1 MKERQEHLGWQMFRI
16 VSISINAPFTA
27 GSDDRN
33 DAYCFI
39 GKIYP
44 KETEE
49 SIDYSHPRIKDR
61 ADRTV
66 KAPLT
71 FNADVVIEGDG
82 PIDLHLRID
91 EHNWDEVMGRTK
103 YIRGSGVD
111 TLVFGYKVLPGE
123 IEAKGI

>member
-1 MKERQEHLGWQMFRI
+1 MKERQEHLGWQLFRI
-16 VSISINAPFTA
+16 ASISIPAPVDA

-39 GKIYP
+39 GKIYS

-49 SIDYSHPRIKDR
+49 SIDYSDPRIKDR
-61 ADRTV
+61 DDRTV
-66 KAPLT
+66 KVPLT
-71 FNADVVIEGDG
+71 FNADVVVEGDG

-91 EHNWDEVMGRTK
+91 EHDWDEVMRRTK

-111 TLVFGYKVLPGE
+111 TLVFGYKVLPGD

>member
-1 MKERQEHLGWQMFRI
+1 MKERQEHLGWQLFRI
-16 VSISINAPFTA
+16 ASISIPAPVDA

-39 GKIYP
+39 GKIYS

-49 SIDYSHPRIKDR
+49 SIDYSDPRIKDR
-61 ADRTV
+61 ADWTV
-66 KAPLT
+66 KVPLT
-71 FNADVVIEGDG
+71 FNADVVVEGDG

-91 EHNWDEVMGRTK
+91 EHDWDEVMRRTK

-111 TLVFGYKVLPGE
+111 TLVFGYKVLPGD

>member
-1 MKERQEHLGWQMFRI
+1 MKDRKEDLGWQMFRI
-16 VSISINAPFTA
+16 ASISIPAPVDA

-39 GKIYP
+39 GKIYS

-49 SIDYSHPRIKDR
+49 SIDYSDPRIKGRD
-61 ADRTV
+61 DRTV
-66 KAPLT
+66 KVPLI
-71 FNADVVIEGDG
+71 FNAVVMVGGDG

-91 EHNWDEVMGRTK
+91 EHNWDEVMRRTK

-111 TLVFGYKVLPGE
+111 TLVFGYKVLPGD

>member
-1 MKERQEHLGWQMFRI
+1 MKERQEHLGWQLFRI
-16 VSISINAPFTA
+16 ASISMVAPVDA
-27 GSDDRN
+27 GSEDRN

-44 KETEE
+44 EGTDG
-49 SIDYSHPRIKDR
+49 SIDYTHPGIKGRD
-61 ADRTV
+61 DRTV
-66 KAPLT
+66 KVPLT
-71 FNADVVIEGDG
+71 FNADVVVEGDG

-91 EHNWDEVMGRTK
+91 ETNWDEVMRRTK

-111 TLVFGYKVLPGE
+111 TLVFGYKVLPGD